1 MSFKAADD
9 DHNDDDELIF
19 SISKNPFDF
28 FMGFFSF
35 SFFVVMY
42 FVQIEILT

>member
-1 MSFKAADD
+1 MII
-9 DHNDDDELIF
+9 NDDDELIF

-28 FMGFFSF
+28 FMGFFF
-35 SFFVVMY
+35 FFFVVMY